1 MRRAMVRIQHASLN
15 RQWINQD
22 TGPFFLRNML
32 EDADLPF
39 VRKIP
44 TRIMFPLKYRERSQL
59 AEWGCYEQ
67 SCAAR
72 FPPGTVGVH
81 LWSQGPGWS
90 APAAAAHA
98 QPPGGAGGGLHDHGG
113 STQSERPHLQ
123 RMLQRVLEHN
133 LQLATNNGTAAAG
146 SQRHR
151 LGLGRSMMSH

>member
-1 MRRAMVRIQHASLN
+1 MRRAVVRIQHASLN

-44 TRIMFPLKYRERSQL
+44 TRIMFPLNVRERSQL

-81 LWSQGPGWS
+81 LWSQGSGWS
-90 APAAAAHA
+90 APAAAAAA
-98 QPPGGAGGGLHDHGG
+98 QAQAQPGGAGGPHGP
-113 STQSERPHLQ
+113 QSGRPHLQ
-123 RMLQRVLEHN
+123 RMLARVLEHN
-133 LQLATNNGTAAAG
+133 LRLTTNGTG
-146 SQRHR
+146 SQRR
-151 LGLGRSMMSH
+151 LGRSMMSH